1 MEFENPGILFSAENW
16 NLELWAVKISKRRRI
31 VLCLSVVTS
40 ELWIGNSEI
49 TSSTRRF
56 VNLQLFGSGSGFGY
70 YGPKTQN
77 IHQRLGPIRVFFF
90 FWAWPTSNPNH
101 YWFEMDTT
109 FFLYIYF
116 DRRWLLLNLHIA
128 YFPFCFCLF
137 VFFFFLNLFLSYR
150 IDTLPTWCLKS
161 ST

>member
-1 MEFENPGILFSAENW
+1 MWVPGKSPPNSSSCVSQTSSESEKLQRQRKKIEWIWEIGGVVYIVEMGVGSHGIRKPWDFVFRGELEFGIVSCENLKTE
-16 NLELWAVKISKRRRI
+16 EDCI
-31 VLCLSVVTS
+31 VFVGS
-40 ELWIGNSEI
+40 ELWIGNSKI

-77 IHQRLGPIRVFFF
+77 FHQRLGPIRVFF

-109 FFLYIYF
+109 FF
-116 DRRWLLLNLHIA
+116 
-128 YFPFCFCLF
+128 
-137 VFFFFLNLFLSYR
+137 FL
-150 IDTLPTWCLKS
+150 
-161 ST
+161 

>member
-1 MEFENPGILFSAENW
+1 MGVGSHGIRKPWDFVFRGELEFGIVSCEDIKTEENC
-16 NLELWAVKISKRRRI
+16 I
-31 VLCLSVVTS
+31 VFVGS

-77 IHQRLGPIRVFFF
+77 FHQRLGPIRVFFF
-90 FWAWPTSNPNH
+90 FLGLTNVKSKSLLIWDGYN
-101 YWFEMDTT
+101 
-109 FFLYIYF
+109 FFFFFFFF
-116 DRRWLLLNLHIA
+116 DRRWIQLNSHIA
-128 YFPFCFCLF
+128 YFSFS
-137 VFFFFLNLFLSYR
+137 FFIIFLSYR
-150 IDTLPTWCLKS
+150 INTLPTWCLKG